1 MDLSKTFQKLNYY
14 LLIAKLGTYGFQID
28 AKRYMK
34 NYLTYKKQ
42 RISEKKNYTS
52 HSRQQIKF

>member
-34 NYLTYKKQ
+34 LFNVQKTKDKGKQ
-42 RISEKKNYTS
+42 NYTS
-52 HSRQQIKF
+52 RNRKQIKF